1 MIVMISGRMGSGK
14 TTLALALENAIKTSI
29 QSKVIQ
35 TRFAEVIYEIHDEC
49 RLVLSKY
56 DIEVP
61 KEKDGDL
68 LQYLGTEWG
77 RKKYG
82 EDIWCKT
89 TKSLVDQ
96 LEKKFPQAIIIISD
110 CRFKNE
116 FDYFSE
122 ALRIRLVCDRDIRK
136 SRCES
141 WRDKENHPSE
151 IDLDEWENEFD
162 LKFDTGVKSVE
173 ECVSEILY
181 EISTRS
187 FMGRRKNG

>member
-1 MIVMISGRMGSGK
+1 MIIMISGRMGSGK
-14 TTLALALENAIKTSI
+14 TTLALALEEAIKTSI

-49 RLVLSKY
+49 RFVLSKY
-56 DIEVP
+56 GIEVP

-68 LQYLGTEWG
+68 LQYLGTDWG
-77 RKKYG
+77 RNKYG
-82 EDIWCKT
+82 KDVWCKT
-89 TKSLVDQ
+89 TKSIVGQ
-96 LEKKFPQAIIIISD
+96 LEQKHPEAIIIISD

-122 ALRIRLVCDRDIRK
+122 ALRIRLICDRDIRK

-173 ECVSEILY
+173 ECISEILY
-181 EISTRS
+181 EISTRA